1 MGTIYLLGVQTRKKI
16 VKTRSKRSDFDKM
29 HEVLPFPCS
38 CKKFCNRFSEGNDI
52 PVYTKKILR
61 QAFFFSEMQHSG
73 LNRAKL
79 AYYRV
84 VAEVCVQA
92 KRYRRSL
99 YKAKRVLRVTKTV
112 QNDTKTGASVPEI
125 QIRGTDASIT

>member
-1 MGTIYLLGVQTRKKI
+1 
-16 VKTRSKRSDFDKM
+16 
-29 HEVLPFPCS
+29 
-38 CKKFCNRFSEGNDI
+38 
-52 PVYTKKILR
+52 
-61 QAFFFSEMQHSG
+61 MQHSG

-79 AYYRV
+79 AYYSV

-99 YKAKRVLRVTKTV
+99 YKAKRGSTLTKTV

>member
-1 MGTIYLLGVQTRKKI
+1 MTFYHFPALVRISAIASVKGMIYL
-16 VKTRSKRSDFDKM
+16 F
-29 HEVLPFPCS
+29 
-38 CKKFCNRFSEGNDI
+38 
-52 PVYTKKILR
+52 
-61 QAFFFSEMQHSG
+61 
-73 LNRAKL
+73 
-79 AYYRV
+79 RV

-99 YKAKRVLRVTKTV
+99 YKAKRGPTLTKTV